1 MASTKPTMPM
11 RSVHQMLLLI
21 MASFA
26 LLSCQAFVPASTRLS
41 PASRSLFRPTHHFA
55 SGYVPPVPEEKLAV
69 ANKKTLY
76 PKVGDFVR
84 YFDLDGGKEDGE
96 VLVGKIS
103 YIQKNIGKEGS
114 GWTVDITGLED
125 VGDGYYADYPSRQ
138 RAKKATKD
146 LASISPVTASF
157 VRSENAFKIPREAG
171 TGRPA
176 VRAQQY
182 DIDGYEGPFSDTM
195 SINQSVVEQDAVI
208 YEALKGKLL
217 KYTAITG
224 AAGALSVDLTKG
236 TEDAVIYGAG
246 AFASILYL
254 LCLSLKTDTIASEKS
269 KMGNNLSN
277 LRFVIPFILLAG
289 ITLYNK
295 SLGDANPV
303 QGGGTFDTVTAE
315 QFGAAIV
322 GFLTYRIPL
331 FLTQLQDALK
341 DDSGRTVI
349 PGSVGVAMQLVK
361 DKDEAVKAEASIPTA
376 DSLATIFLVSGPQAT
391 GRTELVKRLIE
402 EGEGR
407 FIEPYKVDSV
417 AESAKFERLQQRE
430 EFLTVSKNGRYGTTR
445 GGIVAAAKECGP
457 ETVVVV
463 DADVALAKQMSSLAG
478 TRLVGVWVGLRS
490 VKEFEARLEAQI
502 DSGDI
507 VIPED
512 ETRESLCRA
521 RIREIV
527 GEIEFGIS
535 SGIFEFTILNDDEEE
550 SMRQLRGAAAYC
562 F

>member
-1 MASTKPTMPM
+1 M
-11 RSVHQMLLLI
+11 HQLLLLI

-41 PASRSLFRPTHHFA
+41 PASRSLFRPTRHFA
-55 SGYVPPVPEEKLAV
+55 SGYVPPAPEEKLKV
-69 ANKKTLY
+69 TKKNVLY

-84 YFDLDGGKEDGE
+84 YYDLDGGKEDGE

-103 YIQKNIGKEGS
+103 YIQKNIGKQGS

-125 VGDGYYADYPSRQ
+125 VGDGYYADFPSRQ
-138 RAKKATKD
+138 RAKKAVKD

-157 VRSENAFKIPREAG
+157 VRSENAFKIPREPG
-171 TGRPA
+171 TGLPA

-182 DIDGYEGPFSDTM
+182 DIEGYLGPFSDPM
-195 SINQSVVEQDAVI
+195 SINQSVVEQDAVV

-217 KYTAITG
+217 KYAAITG
-224 AAGALSVDLTKG
+224 VAGTLSVDLTKG
-236 TEDAVIYGAG
+236 TEDAIIYGAG

-254 LCLSLKTDTIASEKS
+254 LFLSLKTDTIASEKS
-269 KMGNNLSN
+269 KMGSN
-277 LRFVIPFILLAG
+277 ISYLRFVMPFVLLAG
-289 ITLYNK
+289 VTLYNK

-303 QGGGTFDTVTAE
+303 QGGGPFDSVTAE
-315 QFGAAIV
+315 QFAAAIC

-341 DDSGRTVI
+341 DDTGSTVI
-349 PGSVGVAMQLVK
+349 PGSVGIAMQMVK
-361 DKDEAVKAEASIPTA
+361 DKDEAVAAETAASLPA

-391 GRTELVKRLIE
+391 GRTELVKRLIA

-407 FIEPYKVDSV
+407 FIEPYKIDCV
-417 AESAKFERLQQRE
+417 AESAKFERLQQRD
-430 EFLTVSKNGRYGTTR
+430 EFLTVDKSGRYGTTR
-445 GGIVAAAKECGP
+445 GGIIAAAKECGP
-457 ETVVVV
+457 ESVVVV

-490 VKEFEARLEAQI
+490 VKEFEERLEAQI

-562 F
+562 FN